1 LTIKEQQIAGITLKS
16 LTSKDEWQ
24 KVKLGD
30 IAYEVSDRVDNPSKS
45 GLDRFVGLEHFESGE
60 FNIKRWGSTK
70 DVTSAM
76 KLFTSGDVLF
86 ARRNAYLK
94 RASMASFNGV
104 CSGDAIV
111 LREKHEII
119 VEGFLVLILNT
130 EDLWEHAISNAAG
143 SMSKRVK
150 WRDLAEYQFSL
161 PPKDEQRRIVD
172 ILWAADEEK
181 NSLILALESLQ
192 KLICAVGTEVFS
204 NESNEPMLLGKL
216 VAEGFLKFQTG
227 PFGTVLKASS
237 YVSEGIPIVNPTN
250 MVDGKLI
257 TSNGPFVSYE
267 ESERLSRYRMQE
279 GDIIL
284 GRKGEMGRV
293 VYVTDEYEGYIVGS
307 DCIRLRLNNDILQKK
322 FLYYL
327 LISPQVRSWLSNQAF
342 GTTMPGVNEK
352 TLAKIEVSIPSPSVQ
367 SEIVKTFQSLYD
379 SLKIIQMKLEGCKIL
394 TKVLINHLL
403 SDNFTDISIA

>member
-1 LTIKEQQIAGITLKS
+1 MTIKIDEPNITNNRAS
-16 LTSKDEWQ
+16 EW
-24 KVKLGD
+24 VRVRFDALAEN
-30 IAYEVSDRVDNPSKS
+30 IVEHVEVPSES
-45 GLDRFVGLEHFESGE
+45 GYDHFVGGDHLDSGSLK
-60 FNIKRWGSTK
+60 ISRWGSTS
-70 DVTSAM
+70 DVEAQ
-76 KLFTSGDVLF
+76 KLLF
-86 ARRNAYLK
+86 KKGHILFGKRNAYLRK
-94 RASMASFNGV
+94 VAYADFDGV
-104 CSGDAIV
+104 CSA
-111 LREKHEII
+111 HM
-119 VEGFLVLILNT
+119 LVLKAKPEYVLEEFLPFFMQTNQF
-130 EDLWEHAISNAAG
+130 WERAIMISEG
-143 SMSKRVK
+143 SMSPTIK
-150 WRDLAEYQFSL
+150 WKTLAQQEFVI
-161 PPKDEQRRIVD
+161 PPKDEQRRIAD

-237 YVSEGIPIVNPTN
+237 HVSEGIPIVNPTN

-257 TSNGPFVSYE
+257 TFNGPFVSYE

-307 DCIRLRLNNDILQKK
+307 DCIRLRLNTDILQKK

-379 SLKIIQMKLEGCKIL
+379 SLSIIQMKLEGCKIL

>member
-1 LTIKEQQIAGITLKS
+1 MTIKEQQIASITLKS

-30 IAYEVSDRVDNPSKS
+30 IAYEVSDRIDNPSKS

-76 KLFTSGDVLF
+76 KLFIAGDILF

-94 RASMASFNGV
+94 RASMASFDGV

-161 PPKDEQRRIVD
+161 PPKDEQRRIAD
-172 ILWAADEEK
+172 ILWAADENLCRAEVCIQATL
-181 NSLILALESLQ
+181 SLRYALL
-192 KLICAVGTEVFS
+192 
-204 NESNEPMLLGKL
+204 
-216 VAEGFLKFQTG
+216 
-227 PFGTVLKASS
+227 
-237 YVSEGIPIVNPTN
+237 
-250 MVDGKLI
+250 
-257 TSNGPFVSYE
+257 
-267 ESERLSRYRMQE
+267 
-279 GDIIL
+279 
-284 GRKGEMGRV
+284 
-293 VYVTDEYEGYIVGS
+293 
-307 DCIRLRLNNDILQKK
+307 
-322 FLYYL
+322 
-327 LISPQVRSWLSNQAF
+327 
-342 GTTMPGVNEK
+342 
-352 TLAKIEVSIPSPSVQ
+352 
-367 SEIVKTFQSLYD
+367 
-379 SLKIIQMKLEGCKIL
+379 
-394 TKVLINHLL
+394 NHLL
-403 SDNFTDISIA
+403 ESGSVSSNWPEVQFGTLMIGSHRSGYSAVSAGRDTGRYVLALSALSHSGYQKGYLKPVEFTDEIKGTSLKRGDFLISRSNTIELVGLVGIFDEDREDVSFPDTMMLINVDEKKIDKRFLEQVLLSKFGRSQMRRIAAGTSASMKKINRKGLSSLIIPLPSLDKQRYILKQLNTCASAVHSAESRRDSCRRLKDALLKRLLANGF